1 MGDGGLPK
9 EDPDKAFP
17 EASSPRCS
25 IHPEREEAR
34 PAWRKREEQGRVAD
48 RRAISWQRRWR
59 DSPTASV
66 APMPQTSAAATSRAQ
81 PAASAPPAGTR
92 GASGISGFVYPGCNK
107 AFKESTGLRRHYGC
121 CQLHQVYLCPA
132 EDCEYY
138 ASRLGL
144 LNEHFRATHTPTL
157 PHCQRWD
164 EMVERGAGPCLSANQ
179 GLLRRKSL

>member
-1 MGDGGLPK
+1 MAEKGRARQCRRPVRHLLAATLAGLP
-9 EDPDKAFP
+9 DRFCGPYATYL
-17 EASSPRCS
+17 SSCDLTG
-25 IHPEREEAR
+25 A
-34 PAWRKREEQGRVAD
+34 
-48 RRAISWQRRWR
+48 
-59 DSPTASV
+59 
-66 APMPQTSAAATSRAQ
+66 